1 MILER
6 DPKEE
11 ILKAFKLFDDD
22 ETGKISLRNLRRVA
36 RELGE
41 DMSDE
46 DLRAMIDEFDTDG
59 DGESEL
65 LDFYLG
71 RGKKCYFYCLWW
83 MEVITVLF
91 PVGPKCFSQ
100 LRHSKLMYCSQ
111 QKWEQWKWRLSWKL
125 FVCPLAL
132 WRTICNLI
140 SKILIIVCAVSK

>member
-46 DLRAMIDEFDTDG
+46 DLRAMIDEFDTNG
-59 DGESEL
+59 DGESEFPDL
-65 LDFYLG
+65 YLG
-71 RGKKCYFYCLWW
+71 RGKKCYFYCL
-83 MEVITVLF
+83 
-91 PVGPKCFSQ
+91 
-100 LRHSKLMYCSQ
+100 
-111 QKWEQWKWRLSWKL
+111 
-125 FVCPLAL
+125 
-132 WRTICNLI
+132 
-140 SKILIIVCAVSK
+140 